1 MYGQQYGYRPGIYP
15 DQQARL
21 AALREYQLQQQMQ
34 QSIPYPQG
42 PVQIPM
48 QGRLVASIE
57 EAKVAQV
64 PPDGSSIY
72 FPCPS
77 EQKIYV
83 KSMDLNGNAVFETY
97 TLVRDTEAKP
107 CYAEASALEALQA
120 RVLELENKL
129 KGASENV

>member
-1 MYGQQYGYRPGIYP
+1 MYGQQYGYGPGIYP
-15 DQQARL
+15 DQQSRL

-34 QSIPYPQG
+34 QSMPYPQ
-42 PVQIPM
+42 PVRVPM

-72 FPCPS
+72 FPCPK

-83 KSMDLNGNAVFETY
+83 KSMDINGNAIFETY
-97 TLVRDTEAKP
+97 TLVRDTDTKP
-107 CYAEASALEALQA
+107 CYAEASALDELKN